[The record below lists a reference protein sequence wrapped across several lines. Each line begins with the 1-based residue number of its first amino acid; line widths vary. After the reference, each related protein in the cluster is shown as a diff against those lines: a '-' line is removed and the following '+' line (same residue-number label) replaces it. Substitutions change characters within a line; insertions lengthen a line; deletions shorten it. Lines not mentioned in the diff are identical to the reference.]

1 MSRDKWKIIGKS
13 DDCGRCKIPAAA
25 KHPVTSVGCVCK
37 YLPVAA
43 RLREPIRGEAGDSG
57 DASATPAADRSSG
70 RIRMCPPGSGCCS
83 AKSPRYGVISNSGTK
98 RDCCDLRYGG
108 RSLTLHV
115 IKLEWLD
122 AGDEPVFFDLF
133 RNGKRYLLIHDFGGS
148 NYGPYHLRVIEFD
161 ADGWRQIYYG
171 PTGEIPRLD
180 DVNGDGRFEFRH
192 FDDFSTPL
200 ATMNPCGVLVLA
212 YSNGKLMPDR
222 ELNKKVP
229 MTSEDLSAL
238 AEKYKK
244 FIHEFGYAS
253 SDNGEDVKAY
263 FVKETLID
271 LLYGG
276 NWHQCDQVIQYLKYD
291 PASGEQLKTKI
302 LEEVQKSP
310 YYVFISNLNRH

>member
-83 AKSPRYGVISNSGTK
+83 AKSPRYGVISNSGAK

-133 RNGKRYLLIHDFGGS
+133 RNGKRYLLSQFQKYWLSRVNHLFFRASKPFRRTNPDF
-148 NYGPYHLRVIEFD
+148 F
-161 ADGWRQIYYG
+161 
-171 PTGEIPRLD
+171 TK
-180 DVNGDGRFEFRH
+180 
-192 FDDFSTPL
+192 
-200 ATMNPCGVLVLA
+200 
-212 YSNGKLMPDR
+212 NGKKS
-222 ELNKKVP
+222 N
-229 MTSEDLSAL
+229 
-238 AEKYKK
+238 
-244 FIHEFGYAS
+244 FGPFS
-253 SDNGEDVKAY
+253 SSPVNAGCSRY
-263 FVKETLID
+263 PFVYVSLISS
-271 LLYGG
+271 
-276 NWHQCDQVIQYLKYD
+276 IQ
-291 PASGEQLKTKI
+291 AC
-302 LEEVQKSP
+302 
-310 YYVFISNLNRH
+310 